1 MDLTGSK
8 VRLRAVTEA
17 DADFFAATLVDP
29 EVVRFLASWAWLPY
43 WHLDLE
49 IMSVFRDHPL
59 YASGAPGTSAS

>member
-17 DADFFAATLVDP
+17 DADFLAATLVDP

-43 WHLDLE
+43 GRREALD
-49 IMSVFRDHPL
+49 
-59 YASGAPGTSAS
+59 